1 MEMHQFCYD
10 RDIRIVLCNL
20 KDSLFPFHRHT
31 HIPDL
36 VYCSKGAIQVELPDL
51 KQKYIVNQ
59 GDFFQIPPNVRH
71 RFANKDIEVE
81 SRYIILQIGE
91 FSIEF
96 FKNIEEIE
104 PLLANIEP
112 KTRLSSDIFIKDYN
126 ADIQY
131 IIEDFQKNRKKEI
144 STEEQADIIQA
155 LEVFLQNG
163 YKSKF
168 PEKSYFFA

>member
-20 KDSLFPFHRHT
+20 KDSLFPFHKHT

-36 VYCSKGAIQVELPDL
+36 VYCSKVLFRLSYPICSRNILLIRVTFS
-51 KQKYIVNQ
+51 NS
-59 GDFFQIPPNVRH
+59 PNVRH

-131 IIEDFQKNRKKEI
+131 IIEDFKNNRKRKLVPRNKQ
-144 STEEQADIIQA
+144 T
-155 LEVFLQNG
+155 LF
-163 YKSKF
+163 KH
-168 PEKSYFFA
+168 

>member
-1 MEMHQFCYD
+1 MDMHQFCYD

-20 KDSLFPFHRHT
+20 KESLFPFHKHT

-51 KQKYIVNQ
+51 KQKYIVSA
-59 GDFFQIPPNVRH
+59 GEFFQIPPNVRH
-71 RFANKDIEVE
+71 RFANKDICIE

-104 PLLANIEP
+104 TLLNEVDP
-112 KTRLSSDIFIKDYN
+112 KFVLKPKIFIKDYST
-126 ADIQY
+126 DLHY
-131 IIEDFQKNRKKEI
+131 IINDFKKDRKPEI
-144 STEEQADIIQA
+144 TIEEQQHIITA
-155 LEVFLQNG
+155 LEVFLENG
-163 YKSKF
+163 CSLTF
-168 PEKSYFFA
+168 PDRSFFYN